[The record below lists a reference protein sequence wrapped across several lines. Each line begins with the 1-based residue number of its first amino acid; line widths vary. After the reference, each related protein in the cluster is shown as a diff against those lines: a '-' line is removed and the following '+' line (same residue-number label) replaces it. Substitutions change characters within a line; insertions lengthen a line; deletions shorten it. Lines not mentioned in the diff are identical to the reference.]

1 MADVTV
7 INDSSSVNVAYDGRQ
22 TVKVS
27 ASVHYYFYKAVAG
40 KDVKYVKSSDGG
52 ATWGSPVTI
61 ASATNFIGVPTVW
74 YDKWTPG
81 QTGNLIHVAYARD
94 GVDGMYHRSL
104 LTTADA
110 LSSEGSIDTGVVS
123 GTKDRATMAKSRG
136 GNLYCAYDAGSTARG
151 FARST
156 DNGLNW
162 TAKADPWSGEGT
174 GDGERMLLFPGN
186 ESDQDD
192 MWLVWWD
199 DDAQEIS
206 LKTYDDSGN
215 SFSEATIDTSMDP
228 DQFAV
233 FQSMSGA
240 IRHSDNH
247 LILVAHSDDA
257 NAAHDFKV
265 YDINGAASI
274 TAKTN
279 IFTAVTDKFAAC
291 VTIDTGNDAIYVGY
305 VVSTTPFTVQHGVY
319 VKSMDGGTSWGA
331 EVTTNV
337 TDRRYFAICDDL
349 GSVNNTVFQ
358 PVIWDTTSA
367 DAFTNLATSVA
378 IGGGA
383 AGSADVTVT
392 DESNSLFGTSARG
405 QHGVIWADDQEIG
418 YFFYPND
425 NVPIEIRYVKTLNG
439 GDTWGAPVLVSTA
452 GLIANLAF
460 SSWYDRWTPGD
471 TGTKIHLAFHQDNSA
486 KMVYRSLDTADD
498 SLSAAVNITAAVLS
512 DPPAN
517 ISITKSRGGE
527 LAVIWNSS
535 SAVIKSDFFISDDD
549 GATWDNKLDPWNA
562 SSSDNH
568 EVYLFPSDE
577 DDPNDVWAIVQNN
590 SVNALQFWVYSRGSD
605 SWKSQTIEATWST
618 SVGGNIGTAISHT
631 TRHLWLSGISGN
643 PFATPVPLRVWEIGG
658 IDQIEEKTNVI
669 SSNDYLRSN
678 IFVDQGTDDVYV
690 AYGRGADVSNLVAR
704 SKVSHDN
711 GATWESE
718 TTEGD
723 GTTYVMQRIS
733 VSPGVTGRG
742 RWLVC
747 WFDTTLDDIFTNTS
761 NAVNLGV
768 ARTTQ
773 QTGGRAVIPGY
784 QPFFGGAGVDLDFD
798 FQIVE
803 WKGKMVTKALA
814 LNNPGHNNDAVSL
827 NFVYYTHEIKGRT
840 VIQHSPHPISLG
852 HEPDFIDLEEMAIM
866 WNKDIPTVKPRITLK
881 LTTLSR
887 TYQGVITAMT
897 IVEEGGTSRIE
908 FQMKFETTWT
918 PALPVLR
925 EWN

>member
-104 LTTADA
+104 LTTTDA

-291 VTIDTGNDAIYVGY
+291 VTIDTGNDDIYVGY

-319 VKSMDGGTSWGA
+319 VKSTDGGTSWGA

-349 GSVNNTVFQ
+349 GSVSNTVFQ

-392 DESNSLFGTSARG
+392 DEVNTSQDTSHG
-405 QHGVIWADDQEIG
+405 QHGVIWNDSQTVG
-418 YFFYPND
+418 YYLFVD
-425 NVPIEIRYVKTLNG
+425 NSSPKQLRYVKTTDG
-439 GDTWGAPVLVSTA
+439 GDTWGASVQINTFTTVSV
-452 GLIANLAF
+452 AF
-460 SSWYDRWTPGD
+460 SAWADWWTPGD
-471 TGTKIHLAFHQDNSA
+471 TGSLIHFTFHGDAGNR
-486 KMVYRSLDTADD
+486 VRYRNLDTSDD
-498 SLSAAVNITAAVLS
+498 SLSTEVSVETAVIS
-512 DPPAN
+512 DPPVN
-517 ISITKSRGGE
+517 LSITKSRGGE
-527 LAVIWNSS
+527 LAVIWNSA
-535 SAVIKSDFFISDDD
+535 SAVARSDLRISTD
-549 GATWDNKLDPWNA
+549 GGLTWGDFLDPWG
-562 SSSDNH
+562 SSLNN
-568 EVYLFPSDE
+568 EWEIYLFPSDE
-577 DDPNDVWAIVQNN
+577 DDPNDLWLLVQDDDDNE
-590 SVNALQFWVYSRGSD
+590 LQFWRYTRVSN
-605 SWKSQTIEATWST
+605 SWQFQVIESSWTT
-618 SVGGNIGTAISHT
+618 VNNNMGTAISHS
-631 TRHLWLSGISGN
+631 TRHLWLVGINGN
-643 PFATPVPLRVWEIGG
+643 PFGTPTPIQVWEIGG
-658 IDQIEEKTNVI
+658 FDQIEEKTNVL
-669 SSNDYLRSN
+669 SSDDYIACDIMIDSN
-678 IFVDQGTDDVYV
+678 TDNVYV
-690 AYGRGADVSNLVAR
+690 AYGRGVDISNLVAR

-711 GATWESE
+711 GVTWGSE
-718 TTEGD
+718 VTEGD
-723 GTTYVMQRIS
+723 GTTYVIRRID
-733 VSPGVTGRG
+733 VSPVVPHKG
-742 RWLVC
+742 RWLVT
-747 WFDTTLDDIFTNTS
+747 WYDQTLDDIFTNTS

-866 WNKDIPTVKPRITLK
+866 WNKDMPTVKPRITLK